1 MSTRLLENL
10 KRLFIAAGSFMAGY
24 GFAEGH
30 RSVWWGLGAAF
41 IMLITGA
48 FVIVKDVD
56 ELRHR

>member
-1 MSTRLLENL
+1 MV
-10 KRLFIAAGSFMAGY
+10 GY